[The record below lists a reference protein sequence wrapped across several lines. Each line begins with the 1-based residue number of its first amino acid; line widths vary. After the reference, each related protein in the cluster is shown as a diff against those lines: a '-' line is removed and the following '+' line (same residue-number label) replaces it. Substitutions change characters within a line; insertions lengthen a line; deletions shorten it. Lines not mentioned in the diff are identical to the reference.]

1 MTGSV
6 NISINYKAVCRIS
19 LTTPGLLII
28 VAKCSEIK
36 KETESHMYEAHQ
48 STAMNGPQKI
58 RLRNCKKTML
68 WRRTNLS

>member
-1 MTGSV
+1 MTDSV
-6 NISINYKAVCRIS
+6 NISIIDKAICRIS

-36 KETESHMYEAHQ
+36 KETENHTYEAHQ

-58 RLRNCKKTML
+58 RLRNCKKTMF
-68 WRRTNLS
+68 WRRKNLS